1 MAQLEIKIDTDK
13 LAMRNSAINHA
24 LKIVQYDP
32 TFLDL
37 PDDIRGK
44 FEKWLQILP
53 DDVLKAM
60 DLKVTLNLLNLF
72 ESKVITD
79 NLFMELI
86 TQIDEARNEGVA
98 LTEKVSPKLL
108 IRFEK
113 MLEVNSNLIKNAL
126 GEGFKDMG
134 DETAK
139 SILTSIEKERKV
151 KLTRETIEIEPEA
164 IDVTPKGEKD
174 AIDKE

>member
-1 MAQLEIKIDTDK
+1 
-13 LAMRNSAINHA
+13 MRQKAINRA
-24 LKIVQYDP
+24 TQLVQYDP
-32 TFLDL
+32 TFLEL
-37 PDDIRGK
+37 PDDVQSK

-60 DLKVTLNLLNLF
+60 DLKILLNLLNLF

-79 NLFMELI
+79 SLFMELVK
-86 TQIDEARNEGVA
+86 QIDEAREEEVPI
-98 LTEKVSPKLL
+98 TDKVEAKLL

-113 MLEVNSNLIKNAL
+113 MIQVNSNLIKNAL

-139 SILTSIEKERKV
+139 SILTSIEKERKIV
-151 KLTRETIEIEPEA
+151 LTRETVEIEPEA
-164 IDVTPKGEKD
+164 IDVTPKENTDGKG
-174 AIDKE
+174 KS